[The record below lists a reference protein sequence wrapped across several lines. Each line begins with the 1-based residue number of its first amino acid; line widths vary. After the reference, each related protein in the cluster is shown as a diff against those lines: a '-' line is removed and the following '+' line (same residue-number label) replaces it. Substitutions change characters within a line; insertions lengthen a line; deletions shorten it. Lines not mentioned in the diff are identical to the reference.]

1 MSTELCTDCGT
12 KENIV
17 YSGVDA
23 FVLGVIDL
31 VERICYTCA
40 RVKNISCTN
49 WKSDD
54 QA

>member
-1 MSTELCTDCGT
+1 MSTGLCTDCGT
-12 KENIV
+12 EENIV

-40 RVKNISCTN
+40 NNKAVHG
-49 WKSDD
+49 
-54 QA
+54 A